1 VKEPASPGAPLRLD
15 ARRWQLAAA
24 VLAVALYLPSLGY
37 GWAYDDQMEVVRNT
51 FIRSFAH
58 LPGMFTTTVWSG
70 SGMETYLYRPFALVT
85 YAVNHSVS
93 GLSPWSYH
101 LVNVLLHGVA
111 AALVVRLGLL
121 WRLPVLAAGAAGV
134 LFAVHPVHVEAVAA
148 VFGRKD
154 LLATVFVLA
163 TLLSHRRGVTRGGM
177 HAIPPVVWYALAM
190 LSKEIGVVALPLVLL
205 QDLWLETDR
214 RRFFDRRRVMGLYFA
229 YMTTLVAYL
238 LVRTAV
244 TGGFSVADTSWLDNP
259 LVAASV
265 PARLVT
271 SAWVITKGVA
281 LLLLPLKLSPD
292 YSFNA
297 IAPVTSVVDLRLLGL
312 TTLTALLAWGLVHA
326 RSRRAVAWAAA
337 AYLVALFPVSNV
349 AVVTGTIF
357 AERLL
362 YLPSVAFCLAAGQV
376 GFGLLRRDRRAGT
389 TMRVAAG
396 VALLLLSAQTLRYSS
411 AWTDDISLFS
421 WAVDAQPNSTKV
433 HHKLGEELLRAGRI
447 AEALPALD
455 RALVIAPGNV
465 FAQETL
471 ATALRMAA
479 ADTVGGPALLRDFI
493 SSAGPRHAREVAWAR
508 EMLRRLQEAP

>member
-1 VKEPASPGAPLRLD
+1 VKEPSPPGAPLRLD
-15 ARRWQLAAA
+15 ARGWQLVAAA
-24 VLAVALYLPSLGY
+24 LAVALYLPSLGY

-58 LPGMFTTTVWSG
+58 VPEMFTTTVWTG

-101 LVNVLLHGVA
+101 LVNVLLHAVA
-111 AALVVRLGLL
+111 AALVVRLALL
-121 WRLPVLAAGAAGV
+121 WRLPLLAAGAAGV

-163 TLLSHRRGVTRGGM
+163 TLLSHRRGLTRGGM
-177 HAIPPVVWYALAM
+177 HATAPVLWYGLAM

-214 RRFFDRRRVMGLYFA
+214 RGFFDRRRVMGLYFG

-244 TGGFSVADTSWLDNP
+244 TGGFTVADTSWLDNP

-265 PARLVT
+265 PVRLAT
-271 SAWVITKGVA
+271 AAWVVAKGLA
-281 LLLLPLKLSPD
+281 LLTLPLNLSPD

-297 IAPVTSVVDLRLLGL
+297 IAPVTSPVDLRLLGI
-312 TTLTALLAWGLVHA
+312 TTLTALLAWGLAHA
-326 RSRRAVAWAAA
+326 RSRRAAAWATA
-337 AYLVALFPVSNV
+337 AYMVALFPVSNV
-349 AVVTGTIF
+349 ALVTGTIF

-362 YLPSVAFCLAAGQV
+362 YLPSVAFCLALGRAA
-376 GFGLLRRDRRAGT
+376 FGLLHRDRRAGT
-389 TMRVAAG
+389 ATRVAMG
-396 VALLLLSAQTLRYSS
+396 VALLLLGAQTLHYSN
-411 AWTDDISLFS
+411 AWTDDISLFV
-421 WAVDAQPNSTKV
+421 WAARAQPNSTKA

-465 FAQETL
+465 YAQETL
-471 ATALRMAA
+471 VRALRLAA
-479 ADTVGGPALLRDFI
+479 ADTLGGPALLRGFI
-493 SSAGPRHAREVAWAR
+493 SSAGPRHAREVAWAQ
-508 EMLRRLQEAP
+508 EMLRRLGKGP